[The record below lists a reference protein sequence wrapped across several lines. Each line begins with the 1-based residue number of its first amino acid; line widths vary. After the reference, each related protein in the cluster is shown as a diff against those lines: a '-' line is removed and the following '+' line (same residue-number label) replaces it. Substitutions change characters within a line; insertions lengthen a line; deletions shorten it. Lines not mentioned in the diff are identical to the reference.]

1 MEIKK
6 IFVIGSG
13 TMGFGIAY
21 ACCTK
26 GFDVMVKTSK
36 PVDTIKSRM
45 EKILAKSVTKGRM
58 TEEAKAEA
66 LSHLNGTNTLDDAK
80 DFDLVIEAIAE
91 DVALKEEHFKKLD
104 AICKPETI
112 LASNTSSISIT
123 LLADCTN
130 RPEQVIGMHFFNPVK
145 AMKLVEVVMGY
156 KTSKETR
163 DSAWA
168 LAETLG
174 KTPIEVKDKAGFV
187 VNRLLIPFINEAC
200 FVAEEGISSYEDI
213 DKGMLL
219 GCNHPMGP
227 LKLADLIGLDVCL
240 AIMDVLYSEFKDP
253 KYRPAPLLV
262 KMVRAGQ
269 LGMKTGHGFF
279 DYSK

>member
-36 PVDTIKSRM
+36 PVETIQARM
-45 EKILAKSVTKGRM
+45 DKILSKSVAKGRM

-66 LSHLNGTNTLDDAK
+66 LKHLSGTNTIEDAK
-80 DFDLVIEAIAE
+80 DCDLVVEAIAE
-91 DVALKEEHFKKLD
+91 DVALKEEHFRKLD
-104 AICKPETI
+104 EICKPETI

-123 LLADCTN
+123 ELGACTN
-130 RPEQVIGMHFFNPVK
+130 RPDKVVGMHFFNPVK
-145 AMKLVEVVMGY
+145 AMKLVEIVMGY
-156 KTSKETR
+156 KTSEETKN
-163 DSAWA
+163 SVWTLGEA
-168 LAETLG
+168 LG
-174 KTPIEVKDKAGFV
+174 KTLIEVADKAGFV

-200 FVAEEGISSYEDI
+200 FVAEEGIASYEDI
-213 DKGMLL
+213 DTGMLL

-240 AIMDVLYSEFKDP
+240 AIMEVLYSEFKDS

-269 LGMKTGHGFF
+269 LGMKTGKGFF